1 MLNMHLVKS
10 WLRYAATAKGRHGLH
25 SPFMYR
31 LADKVI
37 YDKTP
42 YPEYGLVEDQRRKL
56 LRDQRLLTLTDLG
69 AGSQYGNRKQRR
81 VSALASNALK
91 SPRLAQLIYRLVRD
105 TRPGTILE
113 LGTCLGITTLYLAKA
128 QADARVIT
136 IEGCPQTAAVA
147 REVFRSA
154 KAGQI
159 ESLTGNFDEVL
170 PGLLKTLP
178 SLEVLFVDG
187 NHRRDATLNYFE
199 WCLPILHEDSLII
212 FDDIHWSKGME
223 EAWERIKAHPAVSVT
238 ADLFHIGLV
247 FLRGGQAKEHFT
259 LRF

>member
-1 MLNMHLVKS
+1 MLNMHLLKS
-10 WLRYAATAKGRHGLH
+10 WLRYAAAAKGRHGLH

-42 YPEYGLVEDQRRKL
+42 YPDYGLVEEQRRKL

-69 AGSQYGNRKQRR
+69 AGSHYGNRKQKR

-91 SPRLAQLIYRLVRD
+91 SPRMAQLIYRLVRD
-105 TRPGTILE
+105 TRPGTVLE

>member
-1 MLNMHLVKS
+1 MVS
-10 WLRYAATAKGRHGLH
+10 GTQ
-25 SPFMYR
+25 YR
-31 LADKVI
+31 
-37 YDKTP
+37 
-42 YPEYGLVEDQRRKL
+42 
-56 LRDQRLLTLTDLG
+56 
-69 AGSQYGNRKQRR
+69 NRKQRR
-81 VSALASNALK
+81 VSSLASNALK
-91 SPRLAQLIYRLVRD
+91 SPRMAQLIYRLVRD
-105 TRPGTILE
+105 TRPGTVLE

-187 NHRRDATLNYFE
+187 NHRRDATLNCFE
-199 WCLPILHEDSLII
+199 RGLRILHEGSVHV

-223 EAWERIKAHPAVSVT
+223 EAWERIKAHPA
-238 ADLFHIGLV
+238 
-247 FLRGGQAKEHFT
+247 
-259 LRF
+259 